1 MKNLK
6 NMVAVSSL
14 MAILMVG
21 TASAN
26 TELFVSDAPESKP
39 AKCTVEYSTVIKEF
53 VKDMFM
59 EVLGNPRI
67 FYMAESGSETSTCTQ
82 EMNGRRHG

>member
-6 NMVAVSSL
+6 NMLAASSL

-26 TELFVSDAPESKP
+26 TELLMSDEAQPKP
-39 AKCTVEYSTVIKEF
+39 AKCTVEYTTVIKDL
-53 VKDMFM
+53 VKDIII

-67 FYMAESGSETSTCTQ
+67 FYLAESGSETSTCTQ
-82 EMNGRRHG
+82 EMNGRRNS